1 MCHPAPV
8 QLHYLAAGTQTGG
21 SHSLG
26 LFISETLSFW
36 GPEASASTSVR
47 VRGGGRTKTE
57 TERVVKQKREKSG
70 REIRGTVESQKQK
83 KLKVEWQTPLSE
95 SEYTVERGD
104 SDAANLII
112 WLSLLFIA
120 PSSSSNQRNIWL

>member
-36 GPEASASTSVR
+36 GPKASASTSVR
-47 VRGGGRTKTE
+47 GRGGGGGGGGRGDRDTLSGRRWRWR
-57 TERVVKQKREKSG
+57 ERAGGEKREKTDKSG
-70 REIRGTVESQKQK
+70 REIRGTVELEEQSSG
-83 KLKVEWQTPLSE
+83 VANG
-95 SEYTVERGD
+95 TVK
-104 SDAANLII
+104 
-112 WLSLLFIA
+112 
-120 PSSSSNQRNIWL
+120 